1 MAMKK
6 TFAAKIVPVKLADV
20 QRLRLQAQL
29 ANADMENFPDDFD
42 DEEELVDGI
51 VGNFPKVPREL
62 RPPQLRRDRDN
73 S

>member
-29 ANADMENFPDDFD
+29 ANADMEDLFDD

-51 VGNFPKVPREL
+51 VGDFPKIPREL
-62 RPPQLRRDRDN
+62 RPPQLRSDRN
-73 S
+73 SS

>member
-6 TFAAKIVPVKLADV
+6 TFAAKIVPVKPADV
-20 QRLRLQAQL
+20 ARLRLQAQL
-29 ANADMENFPDDFD
+29 ANADMENLFD

-51 VGNFPKVPREL
+51 ISDFPKIQREL
-62 RPPQLRRDRDN
+62 RPPQLRSDRDN